1 MTNKMRKIYTILFN
15 LTMMLLGLTAM
26 QSCQND
32 LDAPN
37 VQGGLHVTLD
47 NVSSSTVTRS
57 VPSELGVPTA
67 DLFNLRVEDENGMTK
82 YDGALTDEVIPLSGG
97 TYYVTADYGQNP
109 ILATDQPYY
118 IGTAQVEIE
127 NNKVT
132 ESNISCKVGN
142 ALVSVVFGQ
151 TEEERARFS
160 RYYTEYG
167 LTVKVANYSVTLS
180 NTASDVSAYFRA
192 GTSIGLAFS
201 GVIKDTGQRV
211 SQDFDLS
218 EIPNFPQTFQAADH
232 AIVTL
237 TLPEPQSSA
246 VVSITKVELKEA
258 TMDETIP
265 LSWLPIAV
273 ALPEH
278 QYDYEGNLVGTN
290 ITFPNAYPGST
301 WRAVV
306 TNSAGAVVRAVQG
319 TGNLLSDYS
328 KNSEWPYLPAGQ
340 YRATYYIM
348 EGETA
353 NLANS
358 RDFVIHNPK
367 VTASVD
373 AWTSYDKYLAGD
385 IAAAN
390 ACTNTTVYGFQKHFS
405 VAQSL
410 YNNAKYRSLYSWT
423 ATVDG
428 NTVNINNDEIA
439 GLSFAAHTLKV
450 TGTFDGATATAQKT
464 LHITGLPY
472 DSDVAKFSG
481 WTGGSWSDSGD
492 SGGAQAREPSQPCYL
507 FTSTIYTPKF
517 HAPTNINF
525 SMSWNEWFYALFNN
539 YRTSNY
545 GWVAN
550 TSATPSGKSTTPSN
564 YTWTTVSEV
573 GTLKASAPYFGMTH
587 QSSYTWGINKFKI
600 LYQ

>member
-1 MTNKMRKIYTILFN
+1 MRKIYTILFN
-15 LTMMLLGLTAM
+15 LTMILLGMTAV
-26 QSCQND
+26 QSCQNE
-32 LDAPN
+32 LDVPA
-37 VQGGLHVTLD
+37 VQGGLHVTLG

-57 VPSELGVPTA
+57 VPSELGAPTA
-67 DLFNLRVEDENGMTK
+67 EKFHLLVEDINGMPK
-82 YDGALTDEVIPLSGG
+82 YDGDLTDDVVHLPGG

-109 ILATDQPYY
+109 ILSTDEPYY
-118 IGTAQVEIE
+118 IGTAQVDVEE
-127 NNKVT
+127 NKVT
-132 ESNISCKVGN
+132 EANINCKVGN

-151 TEEERARFS
+151 DAEERERFS
-160 RYYTEYG
+160 RYYSEYG
-167 LTVKVANYSVTLS
+167 LMVKVANYSVTLS
-180 NTASDVSAYFRA
+180 NASSDVSAYFRA
-192 GTSIGLAFS
+192 GTSVGLAFT
-201 GVIKDTGQRV
+201 GVIKGTGQRV
-211 SQDFDLS
+211 SQDFDMTNV
-218 EIPNFPQTFQAADH
+218 PNFPQVFQAADH

-237 TLPEPQSSA
+237 TLPEPQSIA
-246 VVSITKVELKEA
+246 VVSIKKVELQEA

-306 TNSAGAVVRAVQG
+306 TNSAGETVRAVQG
-319 TGNLLSDYS
+319 TGNLLSDFS
-328 KNSEWPYLPAGQ
+328 KNSDWPYLPAGQ

-348 EGETA
+348 EGEKA
-353 NLANS
+353 NLTNT
-358 RDFVIHNPK
+358 RDFVIRSPK

-373 AWTSYDKYLAGD
+373 AWTSYDKYVAGD

-390 ACTNTTVYGFQKHFS
+390 ACTNTTAYGFQKHFS

-410 YNNAKYRSLYSWT
+410 VSNAKYHNLYSWT

-428 NTVNINNDEIA
+428 NSVPIGNDEIT

-464 LHITGLPY
+464 LRITGLPY
-472 DSDVAKFSG
+472 DANATKFDG
-481 WTGGSWSDSGD
+481 WTGGRWSDTGD
-492 SGGAQAREPSQPCYL
+492 SGEIQAREPGQPCYL
-507 FTSTIYTPKF
+507 FTTTIYTPKF
-517 HAPTNINF
+517 YVPANINF
-525 SMSWNEWFYALFNN
+525 GMSWNEWFYGISMRN
-539 YRTSNY
+539 SNY

-550 TSATPSGKSTTPSN
+550 TSTTPSGKSTKPSN
-564 YTWTTVSEV
+564 HTWTTVSEV
-573 GTLKASAPYFGMTH
+573 GTLKSSAPYFGMTH
-587 QSSYTWGINKFKI
+587 EFSYTWGINAFKI

>member
-1 MTNKMRKIYTILFN
+1 
-15 LTMMLLGLTAM
+15 MLLLGMTAI

-32 LDAPN
+32 MDVPD
-37 VQGGLHVTLD
+37 VHGGLRVQLG
-47 NVSSSTVTRS
+47 NVSSSTITRAT
-57 VPSELGVPTA
+57 PNECGVPA
-67 DLFNLRVEDENGMTK
+67 AEQFRLLVEDVNGMPK
-82 YDGALTDEVIPLSGG
+82 YDGALTDELIPLAGG
-97 TYYVTADYGQNP
+97 TYFVTADYGENP
-109 ILATDQPYY
+109 ILAVDRPYY
-118 IGTAQVEIE
+118 VGTAQVEVE

-132 ESNISCKVGN
+132 DATINCKVGN

-151 TEEERARFS
+151 NAEERARFS
-160 RYYTEYG
+160 RFYSEYG
-167 LTVKVANYSVTLS
+167 LKVKVANYSVTLS
-180 NTASDVSAYFRA
+180 NTLSDVSAYFRA
-192 GTSIGLAFS
+192 GTSIELEFT
-201 GVIKDTGQRV
+201 GVLKDVGQPV
-211 SQDFDLS
+211 SCELDLS
-218 EIPNFPQTFQAADH
+218 QVDNFPTIFQAADH

-237 TLPEPQSSA
+237 TLPEPQSA
-246 VVSITKVELKEA
+246 MVVSITKVEMQEA

-301 WRAVV
+301 WKAVV
-306 TNSAGAVVRAVQG
+306 TNSAGTVVRAVQG

-328 KNSEWPYLPAGQ
+328 KNSDWPYLPAGQ

-348 EGETA
+348 EDETA
-353 NLANS
+353 NLTNT

-367 VTASVD
+367 LTATVD
-373 AWTSYDKYLAGD
+373 AWTSYDKYLVGD
-385 IAAAN
+385 IAGAN
-390 ACTNTTVYGFQKHFS
+390 ECTNSTAYGFQKHFS
-405 VAQSL
+405 VSQSL
-410 YNNAKYRSLYSWT
+410 YNNNKYRSLYSWT

-428 NTVNINNDEIA
+428 NSVPINSNEIT

-450 TGTFDGATATAQKT
+450 TGTFDGTTATAEKT
-464 LHITGLPY
+464 FHITGLPY
-472 DSDVAKFSG
+472 ESDVNKFSG

-492 SGGAQAREPSQPCYL
+492 SGGAQAREPGQPCYL

-517 HAPTNINF
+517 HAPSNINF
-525 SMSWNEWFYALFNN
+525 SMSWNEWFYALTM
-539 YRTSNY
+539 RTSNY

-550 TSATPSGKSTTPSN
+550 TSTTPNGKSTKPSN
-564 YTWTTVSEV
+564 YTWTTISEV

-587 QSSYTWGINKFKI
+587 ESSYTWGINTFKI

>member
-1 MTNKMRKIYTILFN
+1 MRRIYIILFN
-15 LTMMLLGLTAM
+15 LMLLLGMTAV

-32 LDAPN
+32 LDVPD
-37 VQGGLHVTLD
+37 VHGGLRVQLG
-47 NVSSSTVTRS
+47 NVSSSTITRAT
-57 VPSELGVPTA
+57 PSECGVPTA
-67 DLFNLRVEDENGMTK
+67 EQFRLLVEDVNGLPK
-82 YDGALTDEVIPLSGG
+82 YDGALTDKVIPLAGG
-97 TYYVTADYGQNP
+97 TYSVTADYGENP
-109 ILATDQPYY
+109 ILAVDKPYY
-118 IGTAQVEIE
+118 IGTAQVEVE

-132 ESNISCKVGN
+132 DATINCKVGN
-142 ALVSVVFGQ
+142 ALVSVIFGQ
-151 TEEERARFS
+151 NAEERARFS
-160 RYYTEYG
+160 RFYSEYG
-167 LTVKVANYSVTLS
+167 LKVKVANYSVTLS
-180 NTASDVSAYFRA
+180 NTLSDVSAYFRA
-192 GTSIGLAFS
+192 GTSIELEFT
-201 GVIKDTGQRV
+201 GVLKDVGQPV
-211 SQDFDLS
+211 SCELDLS
-218 EIPNFPQTFQAADH
+218 QVDNFPTTFQAADH

-237 TLPEPQSSA
+237 TLPEPQSA
-246 VVSITKVELKEA
+246 TVVTITKVEMQEA

-301 WRAVV
+301 WKAVV
-306 TNSAGAVVRAVQG
+306 TNSEGTVVRAVQG

-328 KNSEWPYLPAGQ
+328 KNAEWPYLPAGQ

-353 NLANS
+353 NLTNT

-367 VTASVD
+367 LTATVD

-385 IAAAN
+385 IAGAN
-390 ACTNTTVYGFQKHFS
+390 ECTNSTAYGFQKHFS
-405 VAQSL
+405 VSQSL
-410 YNNAKYRSLYSWT
+410 YNNNKYRNLYSWI

-428 NTVNINNDEIA
+428 NSVPINANEITD
-439 GLSFAAHTLKV
+439 LSFAAHTLKV
-450 TGTFDGATATAQKT
+450 TGTFDGTTATAQKT

-472 DSDVAKFSG
+472 DSDANKFSG

-492 SGGAQAREPSQPCYL
+492 SGGAQAREPGQPCYL

-517 HAPTNINF
+517 HAPSNINF
-525 SMSWNEWFYALFNN
+525 SMSWNEWFYALTM
-539 YRTSNY
+539 RTSNY

-550 TSATPSGKSTTPSN
+550 TSTTPSGKSTKPSN
-564 YTWTTVSEV
+564 YTWTTISEV
-573 GTLKASAPYFGMTH
+573 GTLKATTPYFGMTH
-587 QSSYTWGINKFKI
+587 ESSYTWGINTFKI